1 MKKQLLWAVG
11 LMACCILPAMQ
22 AQVPNEGLANSIIAA
37 RQKNAALM
45 KQYSWSCRM
54 ELLDNDTIKD
64 SRVDI
69 VTYGPDGQLTHT
81 PLSNQESPL
90 PGGFLRKRI
99 AEKEREKTEEYIK
112 GLRAFLHQY
121 TLASAGSMINFISQS
136 TIPAP
141 GPDGSLQLTGG
152 SVVVPGDTVSL
163 WVNAPTRQTRRL
175 KVMTFYQ
182 GDEISVSATFK
193 TLQSG
198 LNYMAFGQVDVP
210 TKGLSLQLQ
219 NFDYINQNN

>member
-1 MKKQLLWAVG
+1 
-11 LMACCILPAMQ
+11 MACCAWPGLQ

-54 ELLDNDTIKD
+54 EFLENGTIKD

-69 VTYGPDGQLTHT
+69 VTYGPDGQLQYTS
-81 PLSNQESPL
+81 LSNQEAPL

-112 GLRAFLHQY
+112 ALRAFLHQY
-121 TLASAGSMINFISQS
+121 TMASAGSMINFISQS

-141 GPDGSLQLTGG
+141 GPDGNLQLTGG
-152 SVVVPGDTVSL
+152 SVVIPGDTVSL

-182 GDEISVSATFK
+182 GDEVSVSATFK
-193 TLQSG
+193 TLNTG
-198 LNYMAFGQVDVP
+198 LTYLSFGQIDVP
-210 TKGLSLQLQ
+210 DKGLSLQLQ
-219 NFDYINQNN
+219 NFDYVNQNM